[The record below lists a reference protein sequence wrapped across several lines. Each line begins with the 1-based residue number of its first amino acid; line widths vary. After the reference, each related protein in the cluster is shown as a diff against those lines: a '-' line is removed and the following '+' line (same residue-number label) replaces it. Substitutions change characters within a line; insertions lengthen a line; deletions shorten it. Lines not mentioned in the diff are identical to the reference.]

1 MPDALTESAL
11 RDALATLP
19 EWRLED
25 DALRRDLRFPD
36 FLAAFSFLGAVA
48 MLAERLGHHP
58 EIHNVYR
65 DVTITLKTHDA
76 GDRVTGLDVELA
88 TAIDR
93 HLAQRDP

>member
-1 MPDALTESAL
+1 MPDALTSSELQSAL
-11 RDALATLP
+11 TALP
-19 EWRLED
+19 EWRHED

-58 EIHNVYR
+58 EIRNVYR
-65 DVTITLKTHDA
+65 DVTLALTTHDA
-76 GDRVTGLDVELA
+76 GDRVTALDVELA

-93 HLAQRDP
+93 HLARRDP